1 MANFI
6 FEELF
11 PWKLQ
16 LVCFVKCF
24 QNLLWIF
31 RSQINFYVEGSPDD
45 GIEGSIVIDIFDGS
59 ADILE
64 RLICV
69 QEINWFGWEIS
80 PFHIGFF

>member
-1 MANFI
+1 MGNFI

-16 LVCFVKCF
+16 LVCFLKCF
-24 QNLLWIF
+24 QNLF
-31 RSQINFYVEGSPDD
+31 RILCSQINFDIEGDPDD
-45 GIEGSIVIDIFDGS
+45 GIEGSVVIDIFDGS

-69 QEINWFGWEIS
+69 QEINWLRR
-80 PFHIGFF
+80 